1 MKKNLLLFSRSISKG
16 LIALILILITISFCG
31 LKTQAQIY
39 EPEGLNMPGAWNG
52 WTNPP
57 ANNLALASST
67 QVTGG
72 RIIKIAVGTTR
83 WQTSFSVAAT
93 GADLIGGTYD
103 WLFTSG
109 SSSNYFQNKWSNVTV
124 AMNTLQTYTK
134 EGANNNNITL
144 VDNKWYTVNWEDLG
158 YQDSRA
164 IFMETSSQPVDIT
177 GVSGIPA
184 TANANTAV
192 TISVTAG
199 ATPAAGEIIYLRYT
213 TDAWATSLAI
223 PVTMTGANGT
233 VQIPGQAAG
242 TTVSFYIF
250 TSTVS
255 NITADFDLYSINIE
269 NNAGLNYSYSV
280 APPPPAITWANLQF
294 PASGA
299 IETAQAFEVYGQAL
313 IPGVT
318 GQPAAAAGL
327 QGWIGYSTSNTDP
340 ATWTNWIP
348 ATYNQAAGNNDEF
361 KGDLGTAITV
371 AGTYYYAT
379 RFQLNTDAYVY
390 GGYNG
395 GFWDGTTNISGTLTV
410 TDPIP
415 DPDFDWVN
423 LQHPGTGTIVPT
435 QEYIV
440 YAQAFIQGVTGQAT
454 PAAGVQSWIGYSTT
468 NSNPATWTNWV
479 PAPYSSAVGNND
491 EFTAN
496 IGALLSATGT
506 YYYASRFQLNTG
518 NYYYGGYSA
527 TGGGF
532 WDGTANVSGVV
543 EVTEPGS
550 GIDWANLQFPGSDT
564 IAALDNFD
572 VYAQVFINGVTGQPA
587 ATPGMQAWIGYSST
601 NTDPATWTNWVSAD
615 YNMASGNNDEFKANI
630 GTEFTSPGIYY
641 YASRFQLNTGAFV
654 YGGYNAGG
662 GGFWDGITNISG
674 ILTVTEPVATYP
686 VLFTIIDGTLNNT
699 NIKFKGEMTA
709 WDTVSMSQN
718 NNTWT
723 LTLNVAPG
731 TYKWGAIEDDGSPS
745 GIWLIE
751 GPDLEVTVDES
762 GVVTGTVTYT
772 TLITGLDETVAQI
785 SVYPNPTT
793 GTLYLDIPHKA
804 VIRITDMHG
813 AMLLQK
819 ESMGGVEQLD
829 LTDFRSGIY
838 NLEIRNGVTIRKF
851 SVIKK

>member
-1 MKKNLLLFSRSISKG
+1 MLKLLPSLNHKAFR
-16 LIALILILITISFCG
+16 ISFILVIVFIFRFHSG
-31 LKTQAQIY
+31 SDVQAQIY
-39 EPEGLNMPGAWNG
+39 EPEGLNMPGAWNS

-72 RIIKIAVGTTR
+72 RVTKIAIGTTR

-93 GADLIGGTYD
+93 GADLVGGTYD

-134 EGANNNNITL
+134 EGANNNNVTL
-144 VDNKWYTVNWEDLG
+144 VNGKWYTVNWEDLG

-164 IFMETSSQPVDIT
+164 IFMETNAQPVSIT
-177 GVSGIPA
+177 SVSGIPA
-184 TANANTAV
+184 NPVVNTGV
-192 TISVTAG
+192 DITVTA
-199 ATPAAGEIIYLRYT
+199 AAAPSAGEQVYLRYT
-213 TDAWATSLAI
+213 TDAWATSAALA
-223 PVTMTGANGT
+223 VTMTGTNGT
-233 VQIPGQAAG
+233 VQIPGQPAG

-269 NNAGLNYSYSV
+269 NNGGVNYTYTVS
-280 APPPPAITWANLQF
+280 PPPPAITWANLQF

-299 IETAQAFEVYGQAL
+299 IETGQAFEVYGQAL
-313 IPGVT
+313 IPGIT
-318 GQPAAAAGL
+318 GQPTAAAGL
-327 QGWIGYSTSNTDP
+327 QGWIGYSTSNTNPD
-340 ATWTNWIP
+340 TWTNWIP

-361 KGDLGTAITV
+361 KGNLGAAITA

-423 LQHPGTGTIVPT
+423 LQHPGTGTMVPS

-468 NSNPATWTNWV
+468 NTNPATWTNWV

-496 IGALLSATGT
+496 IGALLTTTGT

-532 WDGTANVSGVV
+532 WDGTTNVSGVV

-564 IAALDNFD
+564 IAAMDDFD
-572 VYAQVFINGVTGQPA
+572 VYAQVYINGVTGQPA
-587 ATPGMQAWIGYSST
+587 PAPGMQSWIGYSST
-601 NTDPATWTNWVSAD
+601 NSNPATWTSWIPAT
-615 YNMASGNNDEFKANI
+615 YNIASGNNDEYKANI
-630 GTEFTSPGIYY
+630 GTSITDPGIYY

-662 GGFWDGITNISG
+662 GGFWDGTTNLSG
-674 ILTVTEPVATYP
+674 ILTVTEPPASYP

-762 GVVTGTVTYT
+762 GIVSGTVTYT
-772 TLITGLDETVAQI
+772 TLITGLDDIYARI
-785 SVYPNPTT
+785 SVYPNPTSGKLNIDLPRNAT
-793 GTLYLDIPHKA
+793 
-804 VIRITDMHG
+804 IRITNMQG
-813 AMLLQK
+813 ALLLQT
-819 ESMGGVEQLD
+819 ESSVGYNLLD
-829 LTDFRSGIY
+829 LTGFRSGIY
-838 NLEIRNGVTIRKF
+838 NLEIRDDAGIHHVT
-851 SVIKK
+851 VIKK